1 MVKFLVSCA
10 TILLLVG
17 CSLPDR
23 IKPPPPIKS
32 HDTASQI
39 FLKSMFTDKMKNR
52 ELTFKLDGES
62 IYRFGDTRQFSFY
75 LDAGSYIFSY
85 GHGSK
90 DCATNVDIKPR
101 KNYLFELGPECR
113 IELISE

>member
-1 MVKFLVSCA
+1 MIRFLVTCA
-10 TILLLVG
+10 TILLMAG
-17 CSLPDR
+17 CSNPQR
-23 IKPPPPIKS
+23 IDQLPPIKS
-32 HDTASQI
+32 PDTSSQV
-39 FLKSMFTDKMKNR
+39 FLKSMFMDKMDNR
-52 ELTFKLDGES
+52 ELTFKLDGAP

-75 LDAGSYIFSY
+75 LDSGSYTFSY
-85 GHGSK
+85 DHGSK